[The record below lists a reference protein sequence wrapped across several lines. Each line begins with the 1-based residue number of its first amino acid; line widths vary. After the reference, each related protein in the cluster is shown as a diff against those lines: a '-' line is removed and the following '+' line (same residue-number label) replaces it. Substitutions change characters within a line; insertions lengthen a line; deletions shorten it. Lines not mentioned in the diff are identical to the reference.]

1 MFGIHRLGRFF
12 RLALLGLCLSIA
24 ATSCSSPDGLVLSI
38 SAPQGLKVKSY
49 VVKVQDRST
58 RKIVFLSGLQ
68 RVADG
73 RLLSEAPLRVAMP
86 FSQHGKFL
94 VVVLAANVDN
104 VEALPQRGV
113 SEPLLFF
120 ARIVD
125 VAARNV
131 VRIVKVGKAPKRL
144 TVGMVK
150 VAP

>member
-12 RLALLGLCLSIA
+12 RLALLGLCLSFA

-73 RLLSEAPLRVAMP
+73 RQRRS
-86 FSQHGKFL
+86 
-94 VVVLAANVDN
+94 AA
-104 VEALPQRGV
+104 
-113 SEPLLFF
+113 
-120 ARIVD
+120 
-125 VAARNV
+125 AAWC
-131 VRIVKVGKAPKRL
+131 
-144 TVGMVK
+144 
-150 VAP
+150 